1 MPEKN
6 LNDMP
11 RDLRDL
17 FQKGSVALQRQ
28 NFEYAMAI
36 FNQVL
41 QREPGFFECR
51 QALRAAQ
58 FKKAGGGSNFF
69 KKMIGGASSSPL
81 LAKAQMS
88 MRKNPLEAI
97 QVAEQ
102 ILNGDPQSSGA
113 LKVLAEA
120 ALAADLPRTSCFS
133 YEILLKNSPKDY
145 ELNMDYGKALAKA
158 GQAEKAES
166 VYVELK
172 RLYPQKGDIDQALKD
187 LSARTTLTEGGYEA
201 LADGTGS
208 YRDVL
213 KNKDQAV
220 ALEQEQRQ

>member
-17 FQKGSVALQRQ
+17 YQKGSVALQRQ
-28 NFEYAMAI
+28 NFDYAIAI

-58 FKKAGGGSNFF
+58 FKKAGGSTNFF

-88 MRKNPLEAI
+88 LRKNPLEAI

-102 ILNGDPQSSGA
+102 ILNGDPTSSA
-113 LKVLAEA
+113 AHKILAEA
-120 ALAADLPRTSCFS
+120 ALGAGLPRTSCFS
-133 YEILLKNSPKDY
+133 YEILLKNSPKDLD
-145 ELNMDYGKALAKA
+145 LNMDYGKALAQA
-158 GQAEKAES
+158 GQVSKAE
-166 VYVELK
+166 
-172 RLYPQKGDIDQALKD
+172 DIYA
-187 LSARTTLTEGGYEA
+187 EMM
-201 LADGTGS
+201 
-208 YRDVL
+208 
-213 KNKDQAV
+213 
-220 ALEQEQRQ
+220 